1 MLPVKFF
8 MTDNRF
14 HVGRLLPGRGPEPE
28 QGTSSHG
35 QGQRGRAAARPLI
48 WMLIVAAVLAAVWWY
63 PSWRV
68 WITPDADPS
77 AGPGSGRFPGGAG
90 AAWRMGGGRPQPVS
104 VGEVRQLDIRQT
116 VSAIGTLTAL
126 NTAVVR
132 AKVDGEL
139 KALRFTEG
147 QMVTAGA
154 VLADVDARAYEAQL
168 AQAKGQLERDAAQLR
183 NAQLDLKRYRDL
195 LSQDAIA
202 RQQVDTQEA
211 LVRQLQGTV
220 QADQAQVDNA
230 ALQLSYTQVTAPI
243 SGRLGLKQVE
253 LGSLVR
259 AGDAAGLVTITQ
271 TQPMAVLFA
280 VPESYVP
287 LIQRKLRAGQ
297 SLAVQAWDRELKEK
311 LAEGQVTTT
320 DNAIDLNT
328 GTLKLKAL
336 LDTRDGALFPNQ
348 FANIRLQL
356 DTLKDQLAVPV
367 TAVQRGSVGT
377 FVVVA
382 QADGTAQIRV
392 VELGAVDGEWQAV
405 KGTLQAGE
413 RVVTDGADRLRDGS
427 RVEVRN
433 TVTPPL
439 PSQNA
444 MLGGSQVA
452 RPEVAKLKAN
462 KPGAASSPAG
472 VRDAAPSAS
481 PVPGSASPG
490 AAVSNGPGLGAGPGS
505 GGSGGQGGPG
515 AGGGRPPWMDR
526 LPPEVAE
533 KVKNMS
539 PEERRAFFQKMR
551 EQRGG
556 GGQ

>member
-1 MLPVKFF
+1 MWSL
-8 MTDNRF
+8 
-14 HVGRLLPGRGPEPE
+14 
-28 QGTSSHG
+28 G
-35 QGQRGRAAARPLI
+35 QGQRGRTASRPLI
-48 WMLIVAAVLAAVWWY
+48 WMLMVAAVLTAVWWY

-68 WITPDADPS
+68 WITPDADPN
-77 AGPGSGRFPGGAG
+77 AGPGSGRFPGGGA

-147 QMVTAGA
+147 QMVMAGTL
-154 VLADVDARAYEAQL
+154 LAEIDARTYEAQL
-168 AQAKGQLERDAAQLR
+168 AQAKGQLERDTAQLR
-183 NAQLDLKRYRDL
+183 NAQVDLKRYRDL
-195 LSQDAIA
+195 LNQDAIA

-220 QADQAQVDNA
+220 QADQAQVDHA
-230 ALQLSYTQVTAPI
+230 ALQVSYTQVTAPI

-259 AGDAAGLVTITQ
+259 AGDVAGLVTITQ

-280 VPESYVP
+280 VPEAYVP
-287 LIQRKLRAGQ
+287 LIQRKLKAGQ
-297 SLAVQAWDRELKEK
+297 SLAVKAWDRELKEQ
-311 LAEGQVTTT
+311 LAAGQVTTT
-320 DNAIDLNT
+320 DNAIDLST

-336 LDTRDGALFPNQ
+336 LDNRDGALFPNQ

-356 DTLKDQLAVPV
+356 DTLKDQTAVPV

-382 QADGTAQIRV
+382 STDGTAQIRT
-392 VELGAVDGEWQAV
+392 VELGAVDGDWQAV

-433 TVTPPL
+433 TVSPPL
-439 PSQNA
+439 PSQ
-444 MLGGSQVA
+444 SA
-452 RPEVAKLKAN
+452 RPSGAPDSPATGRASKAGPASAAPILSTTRESTQAN
-462 KPGAASSPAG
+462 SPGVSGGIAPGAMSP
-472 VRDAAPSAS
+472 
-481 PVPGSASPG
+481 
-490 AAVSNGPGLGAGPGS
+490 
-505 GGSGGQGGPG
+505 GGPG
-515 AGGGRPPWMDR
+515 AAGGRPPWMDR
-526 LPPEVAE
+526 LPPEVAD

-551 EQRGG
+551 EQRS